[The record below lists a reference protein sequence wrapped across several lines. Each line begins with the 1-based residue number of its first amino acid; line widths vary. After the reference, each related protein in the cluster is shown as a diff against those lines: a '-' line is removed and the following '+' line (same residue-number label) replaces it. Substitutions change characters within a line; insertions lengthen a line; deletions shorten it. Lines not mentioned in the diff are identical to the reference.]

1 MNQNGWIVLLSV
13 IACIGAVAIY
23 ARISTAKPP
32 SPWTAGAA
40 MHASAQGGEGV
51 AADRSATMRT
61 PVPDDWSSPDARKRL
76 SFLHSDGTPAAG
88 LAVVVGRHASP
99 QVHAGVQSG
108 LPRRILANSDGEVLL
123 DADLDPEEA
132 LTVAMSEWVELKG
145 KLADWCRT
153 PRIVLPQLAGLTVCI
168 APRLTNS
175 ELRLCRFRIEW
186 VGGEIEVPTIPG
198 VRAHTA
204 TKTLPVPDTQEL
216 RVSGLLA
223 DFEHEVGIECPE
235 LLVAAE
241 PLRMRPPEEAALTV
255 QRAAALTLRFLG
267 GESGH
272 CLIYTA
278 ADKSA
283 RRYPAARAVRGGECL
298 VPLGA
303 LERDQTYFL
312 EAIGP
317 GWASV
322 DGHWFVAPSVAT
334 VMEIPTN
341 PCRAVRI
348 EFRGLDGET
357 AIGVTTIGGKLQ
369 SDPDRDSGN
378 GAGAIVSSEGETW
391 WVAKNPSD
399 QGPLYYFVHPT
410 TQQVVP
416 CSFANVQEAVV
427 VEFSR
432 SEVRVWR
439 EGLDFA
445 KRHVTPSMTGAIFIE
460 VSLPGDPLVPWWPS
474 KGTSLKHGWND
485 EEWWKLGFGA
495 GQRYRLRIIDNRSGS
510 RTEFVSND

>member
-13 IACIGAVAIY
+13 IACIGAVAVY
-23 ARISTAKPP
+23 ARISTANSP
-32 SPWTAGAA
+32 SSWTAGAA
-40 MHASAQGGEGV
+40 MHTSAEGGEGV

-61 PVPDDWSSPDARKRL
+61 PVPDDWSPPDERKRL
-76 SFLHSDGTPAAG
+76 SFLQADGTPAVG
-88 LAVVVGRHASP
+88 LAVVVGRLASP
-99 QVHAGVQSG
+99 QLHATAQSG
-108 LPRRILANSDGEVLL
+108 LPRRILADSKGEVLL
-123 DADLDPEEA
+123 DADLDPGEA
-132 LTVAMSEWVELKG
+132 LTVVMSEWVELQG

-153 PRIVLPQLAGLTVCI
+153 PRIVLPHLAGLTVWI

-175 ELRLCRFRIEW
+175 ELRLCRLSIER
-186 VGGEIEVPTIPG
+186 VGGEVEVPTIPG
-198 VRAHTA
+198 VRVQTA
-204 TKTLPVPDTQEL
+204 TRTLPVPDTQEL

-223 DFEHEVGIECPE
+223 DFEYKVGIECPE
-235 LLVAAE
+235 RLVAAE
-241 PLRMRPPEEAALTV
+241 PLRMRPPEEASLTV

-272 CLIYTA
+272 CLIYSA

-283 RRYPAARAVRGGECL
+283 GRYPAARAVRGGECL

-303 LERDQTYFL
+303 LEREQTYFL

-322 DGHWFVAPSVAT
+322 DGHSFVTPGVAT

-341 PCRAVRI
+341 SCRAVRI
-348 EFRGLDGET
+348 EFRGLDGES
-357 AIGVTTIGGKLQ
+357 AIGVTTVGGQLQ
-369 SDPDRDSGN
+369 SDPDRDSGD

-391 WVAKNPSD
+391 WVTKNPND
-399 QGPLYYFVHPT
+399 QGPLYYFVHPST
-410 TQQVVP
+410 LQVVP
-416 CSFANVQEAVV
+416 CSFANVQETVV

-432 SEVRVWR
+432 SEIRVWR

-445 KRHVTPSMTGAIFIE
+445 RRHVTPSMTGAIFIE
-460 VSLPGDPLVPWWPS
+460 VSLPGDPLFPWWPS
-474 KGTSLKHGWND
+474 NGTSLKYGWNN

-495 GQRYRLRIIDNRSGS
+495 GQRYRLHIIDNRSGS
-510 RTEFVSND
+510 RIEFVSNP